1 MTGCLNEDVFPM
13 GKLENGDFPACHVGF
28 GGVNVLIVQL
38 LSLITV
44 YGQFR
49 DLLIPIYVGSEM
61 AFRELSCIARQVF
74 RFPSRWWT

>member
-1 MTGCLNEDVFPM
+1 MVIFQPVMLV
-13 GKLENGDFPACHVGF
+13 F

-44 YGQFR
+44 YGEFR